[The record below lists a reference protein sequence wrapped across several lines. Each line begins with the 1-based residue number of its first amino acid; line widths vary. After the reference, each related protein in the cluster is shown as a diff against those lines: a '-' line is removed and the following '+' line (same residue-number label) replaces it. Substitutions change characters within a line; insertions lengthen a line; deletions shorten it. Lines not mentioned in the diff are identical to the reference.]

1 VLQCVEEGDVE
12 TLKRCFVSFSSVCVF
27 IFQHVVSPLLL
38 SLRAFFFKLPTVIV
52 LVVLGS
58 LIEFVDRY
66 SLFAFSLSLVLLFFP
81 TFDRAYDFT
90 HVGNVLDLSS
100 FSDVFIN
107 QLLRGERSRR
117 ENRYVDNP

>member
-1 VLQCVEEGDVE
+1 MFCVVFFGLCLYLSACRF
-12 TLKRCFVSFSSVCVF
+12 TASSFSS
-27 IFQHVVSPLLL
+27 S
-38 SLRAFFFKLPTVIV
+38 FFFKLPTVIV

-58 LIEFVDRY
+58 LIEFVDPY